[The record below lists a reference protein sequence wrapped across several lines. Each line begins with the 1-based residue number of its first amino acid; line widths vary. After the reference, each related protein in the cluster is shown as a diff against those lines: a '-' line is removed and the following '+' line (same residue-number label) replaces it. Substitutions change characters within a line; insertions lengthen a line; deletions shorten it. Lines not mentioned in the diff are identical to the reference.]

1 MRTNL
6 AFANI
11 RSSLTRT
18 LISVAGIGIAVVL
31 IFMQLGFRGAVEST
45 ATTIYGKMDF
55 DVIVR
60 SKDYLHFVDSRQI
73 SMSLSAVIK
82 SVPATQKPTP
92 FYVSM
97 GNWRHPKGE
106 LIRGVIIMGT
116 PFGSSP
122 FADTD
127 LTRKIR
133 RLTAKP
139 FVLIDQKTHFEFGPV
154 NKQKFGDEDIGV
166 ITNVTNSAVK
176 IVGHFEIGAGLT
188 ANGSIITSDRGFEE
202 LLGGAFNVQKNTSM
216 FLVKLDNPDN
226 ATLVASQINNRLPNT
241 HNAVALTREEVM
253 QAELTRWIDQTPLG
267 FVFTLGVIVSF
278 IVGSA
283 IVFMVLSNDVTNRLP
298 EYATLKAMGYTNY
311 YLSTIVLRQ
320 ATYLAFFAFVPALAT
335 SLVLYQVTSFLAN
348 ILIQMTLVRML
359 AVLLLSVMMCWLSG
373 VGALKKLWQAEPA
386 SLF

>member
-82 SVPATQKPTP
+82 SVPGTQKPTP

-154 NKQKFGDEDIGV
+154 NKRKFGDVVRTTVDQSDS
-166 ITNVTNSAVK
+166 T
-176 IVGHFEIGAGLT
+176 AGQ
-188 ANGSIITSDRGFEE
+188 S
-202 LLGGAFNVQKNTSM
+202 
-216 FLVKLDNPDN
+216 
-226 ATLVASQINNRLPNT
+226 
-241 HNAVALTREEVM
+241 
-253 QAELTRWIDQTPLG
+253 
-267 FVFTLGVIVSF
+267 
-278 IVGSA
+278 
-283 IVFMVLSNDVTNRLP
+283 
-298 EYATLKAMGYTNY
+298 
-311 YLSTIVLRQ
+311 
-320 ATYLAFFAFVPALAT
+320 
-335 SLVLYQVTSFLAN
+335 
-348 ILIQMTLVRML
+348 
-359 AVLLLSVMMCWLSG
+359 
-373 VGALKKLWQAEPA
+373 
-386 SLF
+386 